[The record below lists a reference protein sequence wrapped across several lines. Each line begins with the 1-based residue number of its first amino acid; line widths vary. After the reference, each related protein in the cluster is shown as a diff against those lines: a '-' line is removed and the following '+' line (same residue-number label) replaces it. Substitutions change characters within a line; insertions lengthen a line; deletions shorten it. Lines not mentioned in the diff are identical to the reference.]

1 MNLAPCATSHTSTSL
16 CPSQGWTHS
25 ACIGAGSAKPQHK
38 QLQIKRWRQSWHWAP
53 TLPNPVSDNQVSVP
67 ARAQTQRAPPPLRDT
82 PLPSS
87 PPFTALL
94 PRATLC
100 CPCWPRGQSPAL
112 TAPAPEC
119 QRWGSKGCAGAQGAL
134 SPSGLEPAPGGQ
146 HPPRPPQGRW
156 VPAPRCCAGRPW
168 GGSHTSPSSASASGS
183 GA

>member
-25 ACIGAGSAKPQHK
+25 ACIGGGSAKPQHK

-87 PPFTALL
+87 PPSQPCFPEPPSAVPAGLGGRAQRSQ
-94 PRATLC
+94 PRH
-100 CPCWPRGQSPAL
+100 RSV
-112 TAPAPEC
+112 
-119 QRWGSKGCAGAQGAL
+119 SAGARRAVLGHK
-134 SPSGLEPAPGGQ
+134 EP
-146 HPPRPPQGRW
+146 
-156 VPAPRCCAGRPW
+156 
-168 GGSHTSPSSASASGS
+168 
-183 GA
+183 